1 MKLQTETKLPTN
13 AKAVVAPRYVQ
24 KSNPWQLRIG
34 ERRVVLLAGDFLVA
48 CIALLLALYF
58 LCCGVRFPTWGL

>member
-58 LCCGVRFPTWGL
+58 